1 MRKKHAVKLII
12 ITAVAFSIVLKLL
25 WSLPYQSQQ
34 LWRGYQVA
42 LVEEASGI
50 NIEQLKAD
58 LKRTGFPRIISY
70 SDQKVTLFRYFGDSR
85 IHTVGL
91 ESVPQLLEP
100 QDPRFDPYLRN
111 LPNYFQGR
119 LDGRKAEVLYL
130 ELPEDAGGTLM
141 RARKILT
148 DSGAAFYLSGCDPL
162 SRLVLWALAG
172 LTLLTI
178 AALFPKKFKVRAS
191 LLVWLVGALLTFLGV
206 PHFAMSSFTWWL
218 THIVGWT
225 LLMGWAGPAMKR
237 YLNTESEKEFFL
249 RSLKRYLFLYTG
261 AVLIGVA
268 AGQLGS
274 DSQVWPRLAVQSLLT
289 MGIHAGLLYAFYSF
303 HTYLS
308 RRQLHSLFVP
318 VSISAQ
324 RQLSGHA
331 IRLRL
336 AVFVCVAGIFP
347 LVLLPVA
354 GANSSVEAEFPL
366 PEMLTGE
373 NNNSAENSTVDSGTT
388 DSGPAARDGGVPIS
402 WERLYRAAQRQ
413 NSTAGPSGRQLPDL
427 TDYVRHRA
435 FQEGYFYGRPYVF
448 PAPGE
453 EITIPVYRQEGIEV
467 FTRDKVVKMFTDE
480 WYKDIIGFAYNNG
493 VPRLLLEQGKPV
505 QVHVGTLEP
514 FRISKYA
521 IFGHI
526 GVMLILVPVV
536 FFIVSRKVISQ
547 NFLIEKHQLKK
558 GQKVA

>member
-1 MRKKHAVKLII
+1 MKKKHAVKLII
-12 ITAVAFSIVLKLL
+12 ITAVALSIVLKLL

-34 LWRGYQVA
+34 SWRGYQVA
-42 LVEEASGI
+42 LVAESSAV

-58 LKRTGFPRIISY
+58 LKRAGFPRIISY
-70 SDQKVTLFRYFGDSR
+70 SDQKVTLFRYFGDSQ

-119 LDGRKAEVLYL
+119 LDGREAEVLYL
-130 ELPEDAGGTLM
+130 ELPEDEGGTLM
-141 RARKILT
+141 QARKILS
-148 DSGAAFYLSGCDPL
+148 DSGAPYYLSGFDPL
-162 SRLVLWALAG
+162 NRLVLWACAG
-172 LTLLTI
+172 LTLLSI
-178 AALFPKKFKVRAS
+178 AALFPKKYKVRAS
-191 LLVWLVGALLTFLGV
+191 LPVWMVGALLTFLGV
-206 PHFAMSSFTWWL
+206 PHFTMSSFTWWL

-225 LLMGWAGPAMKR
+225 LLLGWAGPAMKR
-237 YLNTESEKEFFL
+237 YLNAESEEEFFL
-249 RSLKRYLFLYTG
+249 RALKKYLFLYTG
-261 AVLIGVA
+261 AVLIGIA
-268 AGQLGS
+268 AGELGS
-274 DSQVWPRLAVQSLLT
+274 DSQLWSHLAVQSLLT
-289 MGIHAGLLYAFYSF
+289 MGTHAGLLYAFYGF
-303 HTYLS
+303 HKYLS

-318 VSISAQ
+318 VSISAK
-324 RQLSGHA
+324 RQLSGRG
-331 IRLRL
+331 IRIRL

-354 GANSSVEAEFPL
+354 GATSSVEAQFPV
-366 PEMLTGE
+366 PEILTGE
-373 NNNSAENSTVDSGTT
+373 AHNAAENST
-388 DSGPAARDGGVPIS
+388 AADGGVPIS
-402 WERLYRAAQRQ
+402 WKRLYRAAQRE
-413 NSTAGPSGRQLPDL
+413 NSTVGSSGRQLPDL
-427 TDYVRHRA
+427 IDYVRHRA
-435 FQEGYFYGRPYVF
+435 FQEGYFYGRPYIF

-480 WYKDIIGFAYNNG
+480 WYKDIIAFAYNNG
-493 VPRLLLEQGKPV
+493 VPRLLLEQGRPV
-505 QVHVGTLEP
+505 QVHIGTLEP
-514 FRISKYA
+514 FRISTYA

-547 NFLIEKHQLKK
+547 GFLIEKHQLKK